1 VQRLDPSRVTV
12 ADINPVGVDFARRSF
27 GVSGFYSTEVAADLH
42 HDRQYEVVF
51 VASLF
56 SHLAIDHWRA
66 WLRRL
71 YELVAPGGLLV
82 FSTHGPYARDVV
94 FGEGSRDQLEVEADG
109 FTFLR
114 SNETAGRLDAE
125 YYGSAFVTEDFVTTQ
140 IIADGLGTVKHVYPH
155 KLWGTQDLYVVEK
168 PASQN

>member
-1 VQRLDPSRVTV
+1 LDPDRVTV
-12 ADINPVGVDFARRSF
+12 SDINPVGVDFARESF
-27 GVSGFYSTEVAADLH
+27 RVSGFYSTESATDLD

-56 SHLAIDHWRA
+56 SHLAIDHWRD

-94 FGEGSRDQLEVEADG
+94 FGEGFRDQLEVEADG

-114 SNETAGRLDAE
+114 SNETAGRLDAR
-125 YYGSAFVTEDFVTTQ
+125 YYGSAFVTEEFVTSQ
-140 IIADGLGTVKHVYPH
+140 VIADGLGIVKHVYPH